1 MKKSLLFIIYCVRQF
16 ECQEIFQ
23 KIIYNNPYEKMSW
36 IRVASAGNCLDF
48 RFQYLCNN
56 ECPVIT
62 PASFDWLHN
71 NNEKSYFGPESIYS
85 QFIKNK
91 CI

>member
-1 MKKSLLFIIYCVRQF
+1 L
-16 ECQEIFQ
+16 
-23 KIIYNNPYEKMSW
+23 
-36 IRVASAGNCLDF
+36 G
-48 RFQYLCNN
+48 FQYLYNN
-56 ECPVIT
+56 ERPVIT

-71 NNEKSYFGPESIYS
+71 NNEKSYVGPASIYS